1 MIAQQHRGDYV
12 QGPWPTPSGYRR
24 GHVLVVPPTDLRPA
38 VRLMSVVDGKWCVG
52 VICEL
57 TGVIEWMEEATLER
71 VPMRSEWEAGK

>member
-12 QGPWPTPSGYRR
+12 QGPWPCPSGYRR
-24 GHVLVVPPTDLRPA
+24 GYLLLLPPVGGLAYTPREWVGSKAIVP
-38 VRLMSVVDGKWCVG
+38 

-71 VPMRSEWEAGK
+71 VPMRSEWEVGQ

>member
-24 GHVLVVPPTDLRPA
+24 GHVLLLPHMVENRIIQVV
-38 VRLMSVVDGKWCVG
+38 SVVDGSHRVP

-71 VPMRSEWEAGK
+71 VPMRSEWEAT